1 MKSTNSAMAGPL
13 SGAGTTG
20 ASAAGAT
27 TTALQLFGET
37 AGGAGRASPAEPKA
51 ARAPNMSAALRAV
64 MPGAFLGLWVI
75 DVDVATRDHARLA
88 RAASRGGEDTDPLVV
103 SEAEA
108 KERAARVFGS
118 ANQHLRAN
126 RCRRW
131 MPRRA

>member
-13 SGAGTTG
+13 SGAGTAG
-20 ASAAGAT
+20 ASAAGSA
-27 TTALQLFGET
+27 TTALQLFFDT
-37 AGGAGRASPAEPKA
+37 ADGAGRAPPAETKA
-51 ARAPNMSAALRAV
+51 ARAPNLSAALRAV
-64 MPGAFLGLWVI
+64 MLGAFLGLWMI
-75 DVDVATRDHARLA
+75 DVDVATRDHSRLA
-88 RAASRGGEDTDPLVV
+88 SAASLGGEGTDPLEV

-108 KERAARVFGS
+108 KERAAWVFGS